1 MPSGAVVTGAAALVA
16 LALLVWPGARWW
28 PGGLRGPGG
37 RHPPVDHIGSHM
49 VRRWAPR
56 AAGWWGPRSRSAR
69 QPWVAE
75 FADVAA
81 VGLDAGLDLASAAL
95 TSARSPGVVD
105 RAPWLPP
112 LLDTSVAEGRGVATL
127 LEVRADLSR
136 DERADLGLL
145 VAAWRLAEETGATAS
160 TVTAAAASS
169 IRGRREARDRA
180 EVVVAGPRAS
190 MRLLSALP
198 LVGPVAG
205 TLVGLGPDRLYASVA
220 SRVLALAGVAL
231 TIGGWWWARRLL
243 RRASRPGRT
252 DGRTR

>member
-1 MPSGAVVTGAAALVA
+1 MPLGATVTVAAALMA
-16 LALLVWPGARWW
+16 LALLVWPRARWW
-28 PGGLRGPGG
+28 PGALGG
-37 RHPPVDHIGSHM
+37 RGGRRPPLGDTGSPT
-49 VRRWAPR
+49 VRRWA
-56 AAGWWGPRSRSAR
+56 AGADDRWGPRSRSAR
-69 QPWVAE
+69 HPWVAE

-95 TSARSPGVVD
+95 ASARSPGVVD

-112 LLDTSVAEGRGVATL
+112 LLATSVAQGRGVATL
-127 LEVRADLSR
+127 LEGGADLSG

-160 TVTAAAASS
+160 TVTAAAAAS

-180 EVVVAGPRAS
+180 DVVVAGPRAS

-198 LVGPVAG
+198 LAGPVAG

-231 TIGGWWWARRLL
+231 TVAGWWWARRML

-252 DGRTR
+252 DGQTR